1 MGVMTEVAGHQIK
14 RTAGVVSTLAII
26 GIIGFIGW
34 SIYLSFV
41 KPHFNPIKTTT
52 QEAAQI
58 VNPTYTPKIYPGGCA
73 SIRVNEYYKEKK

>member
-34 SIYLSFV
+34 SIYAGVIRPVLS
-41 KPHFNPIKTTT
+41 PATTT
-52 QEAAQI
+52 DQHAEQI
-58 VNPTYTPKIYPGGCA
+58 VNPHYSSKIYPGGCA
-73 SIRVNEYYKEKK
+73 SMRVLEYYRKKD